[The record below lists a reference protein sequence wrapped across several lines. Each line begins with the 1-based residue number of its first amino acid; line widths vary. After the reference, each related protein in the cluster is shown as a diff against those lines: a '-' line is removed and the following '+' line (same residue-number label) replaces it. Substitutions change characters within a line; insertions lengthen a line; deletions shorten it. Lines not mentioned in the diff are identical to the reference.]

1 MKRILFLFAVLTD
14 SLQTLAQ
21 STKYKTTTG
30 HIWLT
35 SVSPLETIE
44 AHNRQVIALL
54 DKSTG
59 SIAYKVVMKSFE
71 FKKAAMQDH
80 FNTQYLHTDKYPN
93 ATFDGKF
100 TNPSAVSYDKD
111 GSYSVEA
118 SGKLT
123 IHGVTKEIKEK
134 GTVTVKGNAV
144 STKSTFTINLA
155 DYNVTIPSNYVNNIS
170 KTITI
175 TVDCTLTLQ

>member
-1 MKRILFLFAVLTD
+1 MKRIFLFLTVLVLP
-14 SLQTLAQ
+14 LQTFAQ
-21 STKYKTTTG
+21 SLRYKTSTG
-30 HIWLT
+30 HIWFT

-54 DKSTG
+54 DKG
-59 SIAYKVVMKSFE
+59 SGALAFKVVMKSFE

-80 FNTQYLHTDKYPN
+80 FNAQYLHTDKYPN
-93 ATFDGKF
+93 ATFDGKL
-100 TNPSAVSYDKD
+100 TDPAAVNYSKD
-111 GSYSVEA
+111 GTYNVEV

-134 GTVTVKGNAV
+134 GTVSISGKTLT
-144 STKSTFTINLA
+144 TKSTFTINLD
-155 DYNVTIPSNYVNNIS
+155 DYNVSIPSNYVNNIS

-175 TVDCTLTLQ
+175 NVDCSPVQQ